1 MANQKVSGENDKGK
15 KVSTIDKKEKENEV
29 TRLNRLLGAVMR
41 YLSDDEQEEIDIE
54 YLLENTDGLR
64 EWWDQYRELDRKRV
78 EEKIKS
84 SLAELPVEELELIL
98 EQIRNKV
105 NGG

>member
-1 MANQKVSGENDKGK
+1 MANQKVPADKDK
-15 KVSTIDKKEKENEV
+15 EKEKKEKESEV
-29 TRLNRLLGAVMR
+29 ARLNRLLGEVMR

-54 YLLENTDGLR
+54 YLLENTDGLK

-78 EEKIKS
+78 EEQIKN
-84 SLAELPVEELELIL
+84 SLGDLPIEDLELIL

-105 NGG
+105 D

>member
-1 MANQKVSGENDKGK
+1 MLMANQKVPTDNEKEIKG
-15 KVSTIDKKEKENEV
+15 STLDKKGRENEIA
-29 TRLNRLLGAVMR
+29 RLNRLLGEVMR

-78 EEKIKS
+78 EEQIKN
-84 SLAELPVEELELIL
+84 SLGELPVEDLELIL

-105 NGG
+105 D

>member
-1 MANQKVSGENDKGK
+1 MGIQKGNTDIEKEK
-15 KVSTIDKKEKENEV
+15 KVSKLDKKEKDNEV
-29 TRLNRLLGAVMR
+29 TRLNHLLGAVMR

-64 EWWDQYRELDRKRV
+64 EWWDHYRELDRKRV
-78 EEKIKS
+78 EEQIKG
-84 SLAELPVEELELIL
+84 SLAELPVEELESIL

-105 NGG
+105 NGD

>member
-1 MANQKVSGENDKGK
+1 MANQKVPSDNKKEK
-15 KVSTIDKKEKENEV
+15 KVSTLNIKEKESEV
-29 TRLNRLLGAVMR
+29 ARLNRLLGEVMR

-78 EEKIKS
+78 EEQIKN
-84 SLAELPVEELELIL
+84 SLAELPVEDLELIL

-105 NGG
+105 D

>member
-1 MANQKVSGENDKGK
+1 MANQKVPSDNKKEK
-15 KVSTIDKKEKENEV
+15 KVSTLNIKEKESEV
-29 TRLNRLLGAVMR
+29 ARLNRLLGEVIR

-78 EEKIKS
+78 EEQIKN
-84 SLAELPVEELELIL
+84 SLAELPVEDLELIL

-105 NGG
+105 D